1 MKIKIGVIQLS
12 SGQNRDENLSK
23 AEVLMEKAVRQGSQ
37 LLALPENFSFMGEGA
52 EKLAAAEDLKNS
64 PSYLFLQ
71 SFAAKYG
78 VVIIGGTIPLKTAN
92 AKVSNTSLV
101 FDQDG
106 QLAARYDKLHLFK
119 IDYDANN
126 THDESQVVEA
136 GNEVV
141 TVTLLGI
148 KIGLS
153 VCYDLRFPELYRTLA
168 LAGAD
173 VIFVPSAF
181 TVPTG
186 KDHWEILLRAR
197 AIENQCYVVAPAQFG
212 VHYSGRI
219 TYGRSMVVGPWGQ
232 ILAQCLDRED
242 AIVCEVDL
250 DYLTEIR
257 RKLPALKDIRHSMFF
272 S

>member
-1 MKIKIGVIQLS
+1 MKIKIGVVQLS

-23 AEVLMEKAVRQGSQ
+23 AKVLMEKAVQQDSQ
-37 LLALPENFSFMGEGA
+37 LLALPENFSFMGEGV
-52 EKLAAAEDLKNS
+52 EKLAAAEDLMDS
-64 PSYLFLQ
+64 PSYRFLQ
-71 SFAAKYG
+71 TFAAKHR
-78 VVIIGGTIPLKTAN
+78 VAIIGGTIPLKIAN
-92 AKVSNTSLV
+92 GKVSNTSLV

-106 QLAARYDKLHLFK
+106 QFAARYDKIHLFK
-119 IDYDANN
+119 LDYDANN

-141 TVTLLGI
+141 TLKLLGI

-153 VCYDLRFPELYRTLA
+153 VCYDLRFPELYRVLA
-168 LAGAD
+168 MAGAD
-173 VIFVPSAF
+173 VIFIPSAF

-212 VHYSGRI
+212 VHYSGRT

-232 ILAQCLDRED
+232 ILAQCPDRED
-242 AIVCEVDL
+242 TIVCEIDL
-250 DYLTEIR
+250 DYLTEVR
-257 RKLPALKDIRHSMFF
+257 RKLPALKDIRRSMFF